1 MLFSTLPLGT
11 STAQVRPALPAYA
24 AALALVL
31 PVEAHTTAFEPSSTA
46 LLIASVI
53 PRSLKEAVGFAPSYF
68 SQTSQPV
75 SADSGAERTSG
86 VPPSHSV
93 TTGVVSVTGSRSR
106 YSSMM
111 PRHGCA
117 TPTPRPRRAGC
128 CGPPRPRVDR
138 AAWRRPPGT
147 RPREPGA

>member
-75 SADSGAERTSG
+75 SADSGSERTSG
-86 VPPSHSV
+86 VPPPPRG
-93 TTGVVSVTGSRSR
+93 TTGGVAGAGGRARGS
-106 YSSMM
+106 
-111 PRHGCA
+111 
-117 TPTPRPRRAGC
+117 PTMPRPRG
-128 CGPPRPRVDR
+128 GPPP
-138 AAWRRPPGT
+138 
-147 RPREPGA
+147 

>member
-53 PRSLKEAVGFAPSYF
+53 PRSLNEPVGFAPSYL
-68 SQTSQPV
+68 SHTSHPV
-75 SADSGAERTSG
+75 SAESGSERTSG
-86 VPPSHSV
+86 VPPSHNV
-93 TTGVVSVTGSRSR
+93 TTGVASVTGSRSR
-106 YSSMM
+106 YSSMT
-111 PRHGCA
+111 PRQGWA
-117 TPTPRPRRAGC
+117 TSYSSAPTRRMLRTSPTPGR
-128 CGPPRPRVDR
+128 
-138 AAWRRPPGT
+138 
-147 RPREPGA
+147 